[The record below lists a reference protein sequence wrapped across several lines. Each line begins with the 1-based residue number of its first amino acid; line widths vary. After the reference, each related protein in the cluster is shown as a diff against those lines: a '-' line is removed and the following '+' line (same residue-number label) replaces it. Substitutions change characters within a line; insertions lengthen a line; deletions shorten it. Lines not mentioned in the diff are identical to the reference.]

1 MGCGASSCSSNNN
14 LKELSDLEE
23 SLSSPDLLEGSENLI
38 YADGD
43 DDNDFMNG
51 LEFKESLLP
60 VPSLCVAVLVVG
72 THGDVLPFVQLGQEL
87 QKGGHRVRLATH
99 SMYREMVVT
108 AGLEFYPLG
117 GDPKVLS
124 GYCVQSGGRLIPLD
138 VKTLKQV
145 PAQRE
150 QLKAI
155 IESTLPA
162 CTKPDPEDASKRPF
176 VADAIISNPPV
187 YSHVHIA
194 QGLGIPL
201 HMMFPQPWTRTC
213 AFPHPFANQPYDGKW
228 TQGNRR
234 SYFQADVLQHLGVL
248 QYLNS
253 VRQRLKLPTLS
264 ATDLSAAQLL
274 NINHVPF
281 TKMWSPAICP
291 KVKDWGPNID
301 VVGNFF
307 TNAASSYT
315 PPPEFAQFLSVEPAP
330 IFIGFGSMVIKDTS
344 RLTKIIAEASMTTNT
359 RVVLQ
364 SSWSKL
370 GGGDLP
376 DSIFCLGNCPH
387 DWLFPQ
393 MAATIHH
400 GGAGTTAAGLRAGL
414 PTMICPFFGDQH
426 FWGFVVERAKCG
438 PPPCE
443 IQKLDANRLK
453 ASFLQLRSKEMRAA
467 ARQMAEA
474 FALEN
479 GVFEGARSFHKQL
492 PVEDIICDVS
502 LFTEKPRIARWYCAS
517 LGLKMS
523 AFVYNALCKK
533 GLGRKL
539 QAVPYWPVDYKTK
552 FKKHSRQEQELMQR
566 QIVSRT
572 LLRGVQWGHGHAHM
586 QLKRPDE
593 VFRYTESDLSTIS
606 DAATLAISVRQL
618 FTKHD
623 KNSNLILEEDEMIE
637 CYHEVYEEEHGSQ
650 LGREKCRWIVRCLLD
665 ATETGVANFQEF
677 CLIYKLFTENRLDEL
692 SSKSDVKSVLNHL
705 QQSRNSTQMIDSIL
719 TADDSLFAS
728 GGVELIPESKKT
740 IS

>member
-194 QGLGIPL
+194 Q
-201 HMMFPQPWTRTC
+201 
-213 AFPHPFANQPYDGKW
+213 
-228 TQGNRR
+228 
-234 SYFQADVLQHLGVL
+234 ADVLQHLGVL

-291 KVKDWGPNID
+291 KVI
-301 VVGNFF
+301 
-307 TNAASSYT
+307 
-315 PPPEFAQFLSVEPAP
+315 EFGEALSRCAY
-330 IFIGFGSMVIKDTS
+330 
-344 RLTKIIAEASMTTNT
+344 
-359 RVVLQ
+359 
-364 SSWSKL
+364 
-370 GGGDLP
+370 
-376 DSIFCLGNCPH
+376 CCPH
-387 DWLFPQ
+387 LDV
-393 MAATIHH
+393 
-400 GGAGTTAAGLRAGL
+400 AG
-414 PTMICPFFGDQH
+414 
-426 FWGFVVERAKCG
+426 E
-438 PPPCE
+438 
-443 IQKLDANRLK
+443 
-453 ASFLQLRSKEMRAA
+453 
-467 ARQMAEA
+467 
-474 FALEN
+474 
-479 GVFEGARSFHKQL
+479 
-492 PVEDIICDVS
+492 
-502 LFTEKPRIARWYCAS
+502 
-517 LGLKMS
+517 
-523 AFVYNALCKK
+523 
-533 GLGRKL
+533 
-539 QAVPYWPVDYKTK
+539 
-552 FKKHSRQEQELMQR
+552 EL
-566 QIVSRT
+566 
-572 LLRGVQWGHGHAHM
+572 
-586 QLKRPDE
+586 
-593 VFRYTESDLSTIS
+593 
-606 DAATLAISVRQL
+606 
-618 FTKHD
+618 
-623 KNSNLILEEDEMIE
+623 
-637 CYHEVYEEEHGSQ
+637 
-650 LGREKCRWIVRCLLD
+650 
-665 ATETGVANFQEF
+665 
-677 CLIYKLFTENRLDEL
+677 
-692 SSKSDVKSVLNHL
+692 
-705 QQSRNSTQMIDSIL
+705 
-719 TADDSLFAS
+719 
-728 GGVELIPESKKT
+728 
-740 IS
+740 